1 MRIELDA
8 IDRRIL
14 ALLQSD
20 AQLSS
25 AEIAERVGLSQAP
38 CWRRIKRME
47 ENDVIRLRATLLDRK
62 KLGLNVLV
70 FAQVKLAAHGRATLP
85 EFEETVRQL
94 PEVLECYTLMGATDY
109 IIKVVARDV
118 ETYEHFF
125 REKLSQLPAV
135 RETNSAIALS
145 EIKHTTALPL
155 SLLEEP
161 DWPARTTKTR

>member
-1 MRIELDA
+1 MPVELDA

-14 ALLQSD
+14 TLLQSD

-47 ENDVIRLRATLLDRK
+47 ENGVIRLRATLLDRK

-70 FAQVKLAAHGRATLP
+70 FAQVKLAAHGRQTLP
-85 EFEETVRQL
+85 EFEETVRGL
-94 PEVLECYTLMGATDY
+94 PEVMECYTLMGATDY
-109 IIKVVARDV
+109 IIKVVTRDV
-118 ETYEHFF
+118 ESYERFF
-125 REKLSQLPAV
+125 RENLSQLPAV

-155 SLLEEP
+155 VLLE
-161 DWPARTTKTR
+161 